1 MVGIG
6 RSMPPPVQS
15 PMMTFVEWLN
25 EEQKR
30 VWTEERAVLQR
41 ALDVLSSWEAAP
53 ADLEHLRRALQQLD
67 ELFLLVVVGE
77 FNSGKSALINA
88 LLGEAFLPE
97 GPTPTTDRVH
107 ILAHGPAG
115 APEFVQEDVRVL
127 RTPVDL
133 LRELRI
139 VDTPGT
145 NAVLRKHEAIARDF
159 VPRSDMVLFV
169 TSADRPF
176 TESERAFLE
185 SIRQWGKKVVVVIN
199 KDDVLDGEA
208 ARREVE
214 TYVRSQVLRLL
225 DFEPDLFLVSARA
238 GLRAPDS
245 SAADGFRRFREHL
258 RDTLTQTHRV
268 AMKLR
273 SPLGVAGKLV
283 ADYRATAAG
292 RLQMLAE
299 DAQALR
305 LTEQHWEA
313 YEAEMRSEF
322 EGHRARIENDLL
334 QMSLRGEAFLD
345 DHMRLLRI
353 GDMLQGR
360 RMRAAFEKEVVADTP
375 EKVAGRV
382 QEVIDWLVEREL
394 GVWQRTAAELGRR
407 RETSALH
414 EAAHEAAGGFA
425 YNRRQLLERLGAQA
439 EGVLRGYDR
448 VAEGQRLTAVVQE
461 SVAMI
466 GLVEVGAVG
475 LGLLLKALLTT
486 AAADATGLLAAS
498 VLAVLGLAVIPWRR
512 GIAKHEFRGKM
523 EAMRQR
529 LAATL
534 EESFASELGRGLER
548 LRQTMAPY
556 RGFIQE
562 EQDRLHRVAAG
573 LDEVSGR
580 LAALE
585 TALGEAAPAV
595 SDESKAGG

>member
-1 MVGIG
+1 
-6 RSMPPPVQS
+6 
-15 PMMTFVEWLN
+15 MTFAAFLN
-25 EEQKR
+25 ETQKR
-30 VWTEERAVLQR
+30 IWTEERAVLQR
-41 ALDVLSSWEAAP
+41 ALDVLTGWEAAP

-67 ELFLLVVVGE
+67 EFFLLVVVGE

-115 APEFVQEDVRVL
+115 FPEFVQEDVRVL
-127 RTPVDL
+127 RTPADF

-159 VPRSDMVLFV
+159 VPRSDLVLFV

-185 SIRQWGKKVVVVIN
+185 TIRQWGKKVVVVIN

-245 SAADGFRRFREHL
+245 PAADGFRRFRDYL
-258 RDTLTQTHRV
+258 RDTLTQAQRV
-268 AMKLR
+268 ALKLR
-273 SPLGVAGKLV
+273 SPLGVAAKLA
-283 ADYRATAAG
+283 ADYRTTSDG
-292 RLQMLAE
+292 RLQILEE

-305 LTEQHWEA
+305 LTEKQWEA

-345 DHMRLLRI
+345 NHLRLVKI
-353 GDMLQGR
+353 GEMLQGR
-360 RMRAAFEKEVVADTP
+360 RMRADFEKEVVADTP
-375 EKVAGRV
+375 EKVGARV

-394 GVWQRTAAELGRR
+394 GLWQRTAADLGRR

-414 EAAHEAAGGFA
+414 EAAYEAAGGFA
-425 YNRRQLLERLGAQA
+425 YNRRQLLESLGAQA
-439 EGVLRGYDR
+439 EVVVRGYDR
-448 VAEGQRLTAVVQE
+448 AAEGERLTAVVQE

-466 GLVEVGAVG
+466 GLVEAGALG

-486 AAADATGLLAAS
+486 AAADATGLAAAS

-512 GIAKHEFRGKM
+512 GIAKREFRGKM
-523 EAMRQR
+523 ETMRQR

-534 EESFASELGRGLER
+534 DESFRRELARELER

-556 RGFIQE
+556 RGFILE
-562 EQDRLHRVAAG
+562 EQGRLQRVASG
-573 LDEVSGR
+573 LDEVSER
-580 LAALE
+580 LRALE
-585 TALGEAAPAV
+585 SAVGEAAPA
-595 SDESKAGG
+595 G